1 MDNNHQAT
9 ERFQLGR
16 EVDLLEH
23 YPKSKRDIGARGDQ
37 KTESDREIARQFGKA
52 FFDGDRRH
60 GYGGFHY
67 HPRFWEPVIPTL
79 QQFYDLKAGSRVLDV
94 GCAKGFMLFD
104 ILRLIPD
111 IYVRGLDISAYAI
124 EQAMP
129 EMKPYLT
136 EGNVTDLPY
145 EDDAFDLVI
154 SINTLH
160 NLEGAALAQAFSE
173 VTRVSRQHT
182 FITVDAFRNPE
193 EQEAMLAWN
202 LTAKTIKS
210 FDDWKA
216 YFAEV
221 GYAGDFYWFMP

>member
-1 MDNNHQAT
+1 MYKNDHSA
-9 ERFQLGR
+9 ESLRLGR

-23 YPKSKRDIGARGDQ
+23 YPKSKRDTAARGDQ

-129 EMKPYLT
+129 EIKSYLT
-136 EGNVTDLPY
+136 EGNATDLPY
-145 EDDAFDLVI
+145 EDGAFDLVV

-160 NLEGAALAQAFSE
+160 NLEGAGLAQAFSE
-173 VTRVSRQHT
+173 VTRVSRKHT
-182 FITVDAFRNPE
+182 FITVDAFRNPK

-210 FDDWKA
+210 IDDWKA
-216 YFAEV
+216 YFTEV

>member
-1 MDNNHQAT
+1 VDNNHHAT
-9 ERFQLGR
+9 GGFALGR

-23 YPKSKRDIGARGDQ
+23 YPKSKRDIAARGDQ

-52 FFDGDRRH
+52 FFDGERRH

-104 ILRLIPD
+104 MVRLVPGID
-111 IYVRGLDISAYAI
+111 VRGLDISTYAI
-124 EQAMP
+124 EQSMP

-136 EGNVTDLPY
+136 VGNATDLPY
-145 EDDAFDLVI
+145 EDKSFDLVI
-154 SINTLH
+154 AINTLH
-160 NLEGAALAQAFSE
+160 NLEGRALEQAFSE
-173 VTRVSRQHT
+173 ISRVSRQHA

-210 FDDWKA
+210 IDAWKA

>member
-9 ERFQLGR
+9 EDFTLGR
-16 EVDLLEH
+16 EIDLLEH
-23 YPKSKRDIGARGDQ
+23 YPKSKRDIAARGDQ

-94 GCAKGFMLFD
+94 GCAKGSMLFD

-129 EMKPYLT
+129 EIKSYLT
-136 EGNVTDLPY
+136 EGNATDLPY
-145 EDDAFDLVI
+145 EDGAFDLVV

-160 NLEGAALAQAFSE
+160 NLAGAGLAQAFSE
-173 VTRVSRQHT
+173 VTRVSRKHT
-182 FITVDAFRNPE
+182 FITVDAFRNPK

-210 FDDWKA
+210 IDDWKA
-216 YFAEV
+216 YFTEV